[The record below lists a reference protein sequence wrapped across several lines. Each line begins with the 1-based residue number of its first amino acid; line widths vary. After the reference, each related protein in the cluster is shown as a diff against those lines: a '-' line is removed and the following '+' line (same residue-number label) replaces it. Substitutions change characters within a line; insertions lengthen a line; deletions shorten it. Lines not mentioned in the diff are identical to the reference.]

1 MKLPE
6 ATALVGT
13 IEGRRVIY
21 IEDYALQYLKAL
33 RKEEGMEEDKFVLYG
48 RRGRD
53 ADKEVYIIYGI
64 CSQEEWQYGRGK
76 EGRRYEWIGSLGR
89 KGRNK
94 EGEPGR
100 MELFGKE
107 GDRRS
112 LDG

>member
-53 ADKEVYIIYGI
+53 ADKEVET
-64 CSQEEWQYGRGK
+64 Q
-76 EGRRYEWIGSLGR
+76 LL
-89 KGRNK
+89 
-94 EGEPGR
+94 PG
-100 MELFGKE
+100 MG
-107 GDRRS
+107 GN
-112 LDG
+112 